1 MKFLLVALNAKYIHS
16 NLAVHSLKEYCVR
29 QFQKAGVKSPQIE
42 IAEYTINQPLA
53 KILADIY
60 ERKADV
66 LFFSCYIWNRQE
78 IEQLVRD
85 LQKIRPDADVW
96 LGGPEVSFDMPE
108 ALEAFA
114 KATGIIRGEGEEAF
128 FRLVRAYANRGL
140 GQADE
145 DHDLGKADENHG
157 DGGAET
163 EPDNSAGISGSFL
176 IESADLVEAR
186 QRTFLKSADL
196 IKARQQTL
204 LKADHLIEKRRQIPL
219 IAGGFVEAQ
228 QQTLSESDR
237 LLKVKPLHLET
248 DSLIAIKTQKPLS
261 MDELPFPYENLADFA
276 NRIIYYES
284 SRGCPFRCSYCLSSI
299 EKSLRFKSLDLV
311 KRQLAFF
318 LAHNVKQVK
327 FIDRTFN
334 CNHDHALAI
343 WQYLKEHDN
352 GVTNFHFEIAGE
364 LLADSELDLLEK
376 MRPGQIQL
384 EIGVQSTHERTLAEI
399 NRPADFSRLSQVVR
413 RLKKPGNI
421 HIHLDLIAGLPFE
434 DLERF
439 KHSFNEVFSLRPHQ
453 LQLGFL
459 KVLKGSP
466 LAEHCTAYGLKYSDA
481 PPYEVLETKWISYGQ
496 LLQMKAVEEM
506 VEIYYNSGQ
515 YTQGLK
521 VLLDAFENP
530 FAFFEKLCA
539 WHQENGLTLLH
550 FSRNQRYEHLLRF
563 GERYIAEQPQRERFQ
578 EALIYDYYSRDNEKN
593 RPEFFGAARV
603 EKAFAKAFYSEEARR
618 HRHLNEPQYE
628 NITDPRVLR
637 RLTHLEKLGD
647 SYYLFD
653 YTKRNPVTG
662 NVDAVKIT

>member
-29 QFQKAGVKSPQIE
+29 QFQKAGVKPPQIE

-66 LFFSCYIWNRQE
+66 LFFSCYIWNRRE

-85 LQKIRPDADVW
+85 LQKISPDADIW
-96 LGGPEVSFDMPE
+96 LGGPEVSFDLPD

-114 KATGIIRGEGEEAF
+114 KATGIIRGEGEKAF
-128 FRLVRAYANRGL
+128 FRLAQAYANHGL

-145 DHDLGKADENHG
+145 PLIAD
-157 DGGAET
+157 
-163 EPDNSAGISGSFL
+163 
-176 IESADLVEAR
+176 DLVEA
-186 QRTFLKSADL
+186 
-196 IKARQQTL
+196 QQM
-204 LKADHLIEKRRQIPL
+204 
-219 IAGGFVEAQ
+219 
-228 QQTLSESDR
+228 LSESDR
-237 LLKVKPLHLET
+237 LLKVQPLHLET
-248 DSLIAIKTQKPLS
+248 GSLIVVEAQTLLP
-261 MDELPFPYENLADFA
+261 MDALPFPYDNLADFT
-276 NRIIYYES
+276 NRIIYYEN

-364 LLADSELDLLEK
+364 LLADSELGLLEK
-376 MRPGQIQL
+376 MRPGQVQL

-399 NRPADFSRLSQVVR
+399 NRPADFGRLSQVVR
-413 RLKKPGNI
+413 RLKKTGNI

-434 DLERF
+434 DMERF

-496 LLQMKAVEEM
+496 ILQLKAVEEM

-515 YTQGLK
+515 YTQGLE

-578 EALIYDYYSRDNEKN
+578 EALVYDYYSRDNEKN

-603 EKAFAKAFYSEEARR
+603 EKAFAKAFYSEEARQ
-618 HRHLNEPQYE
+618 HRHLNGPQYK

-647 SYYLFD
+647 AYYLFD
-653 YTKRNPVTG
+653 YTRRNPVTG

>member
-29 QFQKAGVKSPQIE
+29 QFQKAGVKPPQIE

-66 LFFSCYIWNRQE
+66 LFFSCYIWNRRE
-78 IEQLVRD
+78 IERLVRD
-85 LQKIRPDADVW
+85 LQKISPDADIW
-96 LGGPEVSFDMPE
+96 LGGPEVSFDLPD

-128 FRLVRAYANRGL
+128 FRLTQAYANYGL

-145 DHDLGKADENHG
+145 HLIAD
-157 DGGAET
+157 
-163 EPDNSAGISGSFL
+163 
-176 IESADLVEAR
+176 DLVEA
-186 QRTFLKSADL
+186 
-196 IKARQQTL
+196 QQM
-204 LKADHLIEKRRQIPL
+204 
-219 IAGGFVEAQ
+219 
-228 QQTLSESDR
+228 LSESDR
-237 LLKVKPLHLET
+237 LLKVQPLHLET
-248 DSLIAIKTQKPLS
+248 GSLIVVEAQTLLP
-261 MDELPFPYENLADFA
+261 MDALPFPYDNLADFT

-364 LLADSELDLLEK
+364 LLADSELGLLEK
-376 MRPGQIQL
+376 MRPGQVQL

-399 NRPADFSRLSQVVR
+399 NRPADFGRLSQVVR
-413 RLKKPGNI
+413 RLKKTGNI

-434 DLERF
+434 DMERF

-496 LLQMKAVEEM
+496 LLQLKAVEEM

-515 YTQGLK
+515 YTQGLE

-578 EALIYDYYSRDNEKN
+578 EALVYDYYSRDNEKN

-603 EKAFAKAFYSEEARR
+603 EKAFAKAFYSEEARQ
-618 HRHLNEPQYE
+618 HRYLKGPQYE
-628 NITDPRVLR
+628 NTTDPRVLR

-647 SYYLFD
+647 AYYLFD
-653 YTKRNPVTG
+653 YTRRNPITG

>member
-29 QFQKAGVKSPQIE
+29 QFQKAGVKPPQIE

-66 LFFSCYIWNRQE
+66 LFFSCYIWNRRE

-85 LQKIRPDADVW
+85 LQKISPDVDVW
-96 LGGPEVSFDMPE
+96 LGGPEVSFDLPD

-128 FRLVRAYANRGL
+128 FRLAQAYANHGL
-140 GQADE
+140 GQAE
-145 DHDLGKADENHG
+145 EHLIAD
-157 DGGAET
+157 
-163 EPDNSAGISGSFL
+163 
-176 IESADLVEAR
+176 DLVEA
-186 QRTFLKSADL
+186 
-196 IKARQQTL
+196 QQM
-204 LKADHLIEKRRQIPL
+204 
-219 IAGGFVEAQ
+219 
-228 QQTLSESDR
+228 LSESDR
-237 LLKVKPLHLET
+237 LLKVQPLHLET
-248 DSLIAIKTQKPLS
+248 GSLIVVEAQTLLP
-261 MDELPFPYENLADFA
+261 MDALPFPYENLADFT

-352 GVTNFHFEIAGE
+352 GVTNFHFEIAGG

-399 NRPADFSRLSQVVR
+399 NRPADFGRLSQVVR
-413 RLKKPGNI
+413 RLKKTGNI

-434 DLERF
+434 DMERF

-496 LLQMKAVEEM
+496 LLQLKAVEEM

-515 YTQGLK
+515 YTQGLE
-521 VLLDAFENP
+521 VLLDVFENP

-563 GERYIAEQPQRERFQ
+563 GERYIAKQPQREQFQ
-578 EALIYDYYSRDNEKN
+578 EALVYDYYSRDNEKN

-603 EKAFAKAFYSEEARR
+603 EKAFAKAFYSEEARQ
-618 HRHLNEPQYE
+618 HRHLNGSQYK

-647 SYYLFD
+647 AYYLFD
-653 YTKRNPVTG
+653 YTRRNPVTG

>member
-29 QFQKAGVKSPQIE
+29 QFQKAGVKPPQIE

-66 LFFSCYIWNRQE
+66 LFFSCYIWNRRE

-85 LQKIRPDADVW
+85 LQKISPDADIW
-96 LGGPEVSFDMPE
+96 LGGPEVSFDLPD

-114 KATGIIRGEGEEAF
+114 KATGIIRGEGEKAF
-128 FRLVRAYANRGL
+128 FRLAQAYANHGL

-145 DHDLGKADENHG
+145 PLIAD
-157 DGGAET
+157 
-163 EPDNSAGISGSFL
+163 
-176 IESADLVEAR
+176 DLVEA
-186 QRTFLKSADL
+186 
-196 IKARQQTL
+196 QQM
-204 LKADHLIEKRRQIPL
+204 
-219 IAGGFVEAQ
+219 
-228 QQTLSESDR
+228 LSESDR
-237 LLKVKPLHLET
+237 LLKVQPLHLET
-248 DSLIAIKTQKPLS
+248 GSLIVVEAQTLLP
-261 MDELPFPYENLADFA
+261 MDALPFPYDNLADFT

-364 LLADSELDLLEK
+364 LLADSELGLLEK
-376 MRPGQIQL
+376 MRPGQVQL

-399 NRPADFSRLSQVVR
+399 NRPADFGRLSQVVR
-413 RLKKPGNI
+413 RLKKTGNI

-434 DLERF
+434 DMERF

-496 LLQMKAVEEM
+496 ILQLKAVEEM

-515 YTQGLK
+515 YTQGLE

-578 EALIYDYYSRDNEKN
+578 EALVYDYYSRDNEKN

-603 EKAFAKAFYSEEARR
+603 EKAFAKAFYSEEARQ
-618 HRHLNEPQYE
+618 HRHLNGPQYK

-647 SYYLFD
+647 AYYLFD
-653 YTKRNPVTG
+653 YTRRNPVTG